1 MTEDDDVSQLD
12 DPEFLAERVRI
23 RELLEHTPACEVDPG
38 LTARYQR
45 LNDEFVRRARLA
57 WSGQQ

>member
-1 MTEDDDVSQLD
+1 MSEDDDVSQLD

-23 RELLEHTPACEVDPG
+23 RELLEHTPAREVDPG

-57 WSGQQ
+57 WSGRQ